1 MRILHLENT
10 AGVAYAL
17 SRGQRELGHEADVLE
32 TYWSPLSFPHDK
44 DLYYNGRF
52 LSDIGNMWRVVR
64 EAKGYDIVHV
74 HAGVHWKRFDVVAIS
89 QLLRKPVVVHY
100 HGSETRLGYGLAY
113 RRLWKHTIVGRPD
126 LIPAHPD
133 AVFIRNPVIGVNMA
147 PLPAGRL
154 RVLHA
159 FHNPETKGSALIQ
172 QGLQELVNEGADLEF
187 TVLEKVGHDQV
198 IEEMKRSHVVIDQ
211 LVDSRKTGLAS
222 IIGVVALE
230 AMAMGRAVVSSFDQ
244 EYRSFYPSCPV
255 LAVAPEKEALKHVL
269 GGLATQSEEVARLSS
284 SGPDYVRKYHSPKA
298 TAEEV
303 TKVYRKALGMSEG
316 GN

>member
-44 DLYYNGRF
+44 DLYYKGRF
-52 LSDIGNMWRVVR
+52 FSDAGNMRKVVR
-64 EAKGYDIVHV
+64 EAKGYDIIHV

-126 LIPAHPD
+126 LIPAHPN
-133 AVFIRNPVIGVNMA
+133 ATFIRNPVIGVEHA
-147 PLPAGRL
+147 PLPEGRL

-159 FHNPETKGSALIQ
+159 FHNPETKGSAVISQ
-172 QGLQELVNEGADLEF
+172 ALQELVDEGADLEF

-198 IEEMKRSHVVIDQ
+198 IEEMRRSHVVIDQ
-211 LVDSRKTGLAS
+211 LVDTKKTGLAS

-244 EYRSFYPSCPV
+244 EYRRFYPGCPV
-255 LAVAPEKEALKHVL
+255 LAVAPEKDALKHAL
-269 GGLATQSEEVARLSS
+269 AGLAIQREELVGLSR
-284 SGPDYVRKYHSPKA
+284 SGPEYVREYHSPRA

-303 TKVYRKALGMSEG
+303 VKVYRKALGGSEG
-316 GN
+316 EV